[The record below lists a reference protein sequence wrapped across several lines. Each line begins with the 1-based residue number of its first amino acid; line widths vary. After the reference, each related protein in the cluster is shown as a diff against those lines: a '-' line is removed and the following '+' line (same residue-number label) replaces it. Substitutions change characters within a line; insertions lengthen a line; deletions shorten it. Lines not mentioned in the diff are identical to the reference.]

1 VVWRETEGLLAS
13 VPGIGSV
20 TARTLIAELPELGM
34 LDRRRIAALVGV
46 APINRDSGAMRG
58 RRMIMG
64 GRTTVRN
71 ALFMATVSA
80 ARWNPAI
87 RAFYQRLVRAGR
99 PSRIARIA
107 CMRKLLT
114 ILNAILRDRLPWRW
128 A

>member
-1 VVWRETEGLLAS
+1 
-13 VPGIGSV
+13 
-20 TARTLIAELPELGM
+20 
-34 LDRRRIAALVGV
+34 
-46 APINRDSGAMRG
+46 MRG

-80 ARWNPAI
+80 TRWNPSI
-87 RAFYQRLVRAGR
+87 RVFYQRLIEAGR
-99 PSRIARIA
+99 PAKIARVA

-114 ILNAILRDRLPWRW
+114 ILNAVLRDRHPWKV

>member
-1 VVWRETEGLLAS
+1 
-13 VPGIGSV
+13 
-20 TARTLIAELPELGM
+20 
-34 LDRRRIAALVGV
+34 LVGV
-46 APINRDSGAMRG
+46 APINRDSGVLPG

-71 ALFMATVSA
+71 ALFMASVSA

-87 RAFYQRLVRAGR
+87 RVFYQRLVKAGR
-99 PSRIARIA
+99 PAKIARIA

-114 ILNAILRDRLPWRW
+114 ILNAILRDRRPWRM